1 MKGLFEDTIAAIATP
16 LSAGGIS
23 IIRISGK
30 DAVPIADTVC
40 VTKSGKHFVKSM
52 ASHTVHYGF
61 VAGSDGQ
68 IIDEVLT
75 SVFLSPK
82 SYTGENVVEISCHGG
97 IVVTRKI
104 LGRILE
110 CGARL
115 AEPGDFS
122 KRAYLNGRMDLSQAE
137 AVMDL
142 ITSESDAAAKASV
155 HQLTGMLSGRI
166 GEIREKIL
174 FETAHLEAAMD
185 DPEHYDLTDYAEEFL
200 PLLNA
205 LMSEIKKLMDSY
217 SAGRILREGIS
228 TVILGQPNTGKSS
241 LLNLLLGQERAIVS
255 DISGTTRD
263 TLEETLS
270 LGDVTLHL
278 IDTAGLRDA
287 DDPVEQIGVER
298 ALNAAAEA
306 QLILYVIDSS
316 LPLSEEDVQ
325 RISEYPNAFRV
336 VILNKNDLQEAFVYE
351 DAKKVFSDIP
361 VISFSSKT
369 GDGLLKLQD
378 LIRDSF
384 YRGAIQEE
392 SSIVITRARHM
403 EALSDALKS
412 LELVKDSVMAGMPE
426 DLYTVD
432 LMNAYRSLGL
442 IIGAE
447 IEDDLADKIFS
458 EFCLGK

>member
-1 MKGLFEDTIAAIATP
+1 
-16 LSAGGIS
+16 
-23 IIRISGK
+23 
-30 DAVPIADTVC
+30 
-40 VTKSGKHFVKSM
+40 
-52 ASHTVHYGF
+52 

-75 SVFLSPK
+75 SLFLSPK
-82 SYTGENVVEISCHGG
+82 SYTSENVVEISCHGG

-200 PLLNA
+200 PLLYA

-316 LPLSEEDVQ
+316 LPLSEEDVK

-336 VILNKNDLQEAFVYE
+336 EILNKNDLQEAFVYE

-458 EFCLGK
+458 EFCMGK

>member
-1 MKGLFEDTIAAIATP
+1 MFEDTIAAIATAM
-16 LSAGGIS
+16 STGGIS
-23 IIRISGK
+23 IIRISGP
-30 DAVPIADTVC
+30 DSISIADRIL
-40 VTKSGKHFVKSM
+40 VTKSGKHFVGGM

-61 VAGSDGQ
+61 VTDQDGE

-75 SVFLSPK
+75 SIFFAPK
-82 SYTGENVVEISCHGG
+82 SYTGETVVEISCHGG
-97 IVVTRKI
+97 IVVSR
-104 LGRILE
+104 RILE
-110 CGARL
+110 RVLTCGARL
-115 AEPGDFS
+115 AEPGEFS
-122 KRAYLNGRMDLSQAE
+122 KRAFLNGRIDLSQAE

-155 HQLTGMLSGRI
+155 HQLTGLLSRRI

-174 FETAHLEAAMD
+174 YETAHLEAAMD
-185 DPEHYDLTDYAEEFL
+185 DPEHYDLTGYADAFL
-200 PLLNA
+200 PLLNG
-205 LMSEIKKLMDSY
+205 LLSDIKQMMDSY
-217 SAGRILREGIS
+217 SAGKLLREGIS

-287 DDPVEQIGVER
+287 DDPVEQIGVKR
-298 ALNAAAEA
+298 ALSAAAEA

-316 LPLSEEDVQ
+316 LPLSDEDVK

-351 DAKKVFSDIP
+351 DAKKIFSDIP

-369 GDGLLKLQD
+369 GDGLLQLQE

-384 YRGAIQEE
+384 YQGAIRDDGNL
-392 SSIVITRARHM
+392 VITRARHM
-403 EALSDALKS
+403 EALSDAYHS
-412 LELVKDSVMAGMPE
+412 LELVKDAVLAGMPE

-442 IIGAE
+442 IIGEE

-458 EFCLGK
+458 EFCMGK

>member
-1 MKGLFEDTIAAIATP
+1 
-16 LSAGGIS
+16 
-23 IIRISGK
+23 
-30 DAVPIADTVC
+30 
-40 VTKSGKHFVKSM
+40 
-52 ASHTVHYGF
+52 
-61 VAGSDGQ
+61 
-68 IIDEVLT
+68 
-75 SVFLSPK
+75 
-82 SYTGENVVEISCHGG
+82 
-97 IVVTRKI
+97 
-104 LGRILE
+104 
-110 CGARL
+110 
-115 AEPGDFS
+115 
-122 KRAYLNGRMDLSQAE
+122 
-137 AVMDL
+137 
-142 ITSESDAAAKASV
+142 
-155 HQLTGMLSGRI
+155 
-166 GEIREKIL
+166 
-174 FETAHLEAAMD
+174 MD